1 MPKETRNAAP
11 APVLPRGVIIDT
23 DLDEQKPEEVR
34 RSIRYPDQEFYDN
47 FYYICNK
54 FKKSINEILIG
65 YASQFIEDNKA
76 YLPTKKK

>member
-1 MPKETRNAAP
+1 MSKPSQNLAP
-11 APVLPRGVIIDT
+11 IPVLPRGVVIDN
-23 DLDEQKPEEVR
+23 DLDEEKPEEIR

-65 YASQFIEDNKA
+65 YAGQFIEDNKA
-76 YLPTKKK
+76 YLPKKK

>member
-1 MPKETRNAAP
+1 MSKETRNVAP
-11 APVLPRGVIIDT
+11 TPVLPRGLVVDN
-23 DLDEQKPEEVR
+23 DLDEEKPEEVR

-65 YASQFIEDNKA
+65 YAAQFIEDNKA
-76 YLPTKKK
+76 YLQKKK